1 MTSIFNM
8 SGCFLYSF
16 DLNISGYRNRV
27 QTLQYSIFRL
37 NIKLMRKEDK
47 TKYRIIKIEDGFKEL
62 PKIL

>member
-8 SGCFLYSF
+8 SGCFLHSF